1 MYVCVCVCVCGGG
14 GGSMPPLRGF
24 VNEVKKGWM
33 PPPSDLAHFGKE
45 IYSVAETLSSCSF
58 QYSLRNFLMCQLFPK
73 FDILNII
80 LLVSQHEITKSI
92 HVYMYMVTFK
102 LSGLILH

>member
-1 MYVCVCVCVCGGG
+1 
-14 GGSMPPLRGF
+14 
-24 VNEVKKGWM
+24 
-33 PPPSDLAHFGKE
+33 
-45 IYSVAETLSSCSF
+45 
-58 QYSLRNFLMCQLFPK
+58 MCQLSPK

-92 HVYMYMVTFK
+92 HFYMYMVTFK